1 MVNKNYSQIATV
13 DRELMSKTSLLANG
27 GSAMRVL
34 LVEDDPMVGQSLRR
48 ALHEQGI
55 LVDWARDGVAGAQEL
70 REKRHTAVLL
80 DIGLP
85 GRSGVDLLR
94 SARDAEIDTP
104 VLMISARADVEQRV
118 ASLNL
123 GADDYIVKPF
133 GVPELLARIEAV
145 LRRTR
150 TARALSHPDE
160 PLQLGAMR
168 IGVGTREVT
177 VDGTPVALTR
187 KEFELLLLLARRAP
201 NVVSRDVILDQI
213 WGATWESSSRTL
225 DTHIAALRHKLGP
238 GVLIRTT
245 HGVGYRLLADQPEL
259 IG

>member
-1 MVNKNYSQIATV
+1 MGDVQSAGMRITIIEDDDRVARGLVTVLAQAGFEVHRIATAAEAV
-13 DRELMSKTSLLANG
+13 
-27 GSAMRVL
+27 
-34 LVEDDPMVGQSLRR
+34 R
-48 ALHEQGI
+48 ASPSDVV
-55 LVDWARDGVAGAQEL
+55 LVDLGLPDGDGLDVIRRLRDRPE
-70 REKRHTAVLL
+70 TAV
-80 DIGLP
+80 IAVTARSEEHERVRGL
-85 GRSGVDLLR
+85 
-94 SARDAEIDTP
+94 
-104 VLMISARADVEQRV
+104 RA
-118 ASLNL
+118 

-133 GVPELLARIEAV
+133 GVPELLARIDAV

-150 TARALSHPDE
+150 VARSLSSPDE
-160 PLQLGAMR
+160 PLVLGILR

-177 VDGTPVALTR
+177 VGGAPVTLTR

-238 GVLIRTT
+238 SVVIRTI
-245 HGVGYRLLADQPEL
+245 HGVGYRLQADQPEL